1 MLERECR
8 LYALT
13 LNYCRLLVKDID
25 DSKFCDQPAP
35 GVNHPAW
42 VLGHLAVVTDYAARL
57 LGDSM
62 VCPKE
67 WHKKFGPGS
76 SLSTERSS
84 YPSKAELMGALETG
98 HERVT
103 KCAGQTNEEKL
114 AQPQPGPFFKTEL
127 PTVGDLLGHLMT
139 THPCMHLGQLST
151 WRRCMGLGSVLNI

>member
-1 MLERECR
+1 MLELECR
-8 LYALT
+8 LYALV
-13 LNYCRLLVKDID
+13 LHYCRLLAKDIED
-25 DSKFCDQPAP
+25 TKLCDQPAP

-42 VLGHLAVVTDYAARL
+42 ILGHLAVCTDYAARL

-62 VCPKE
+62 ACPKE

-76 SLSTERSS
+76 SLSTNRSD
-84 YPSKAELMGALETG
+84 YPSKAELMAAVEAG

-103 KCAGQTNEEKL
+103 GSARQVTAERL

-139 THPCMHLGQLST
+139 THPCTHLGQLST

>member
-13 LNYCRLLVKDID
+13 LSYCRLLVKDID
-25 DSKFCDQPAP
+25 DAKFCDQPAP

-42 VLGHLAVVTDYAARL
+42 ILGHLAVVTDYAARL

-62 VCPKE
+62 VCPKA

-76 SLSTERSS
+76 SLSTERSG

-103 KCAGQTNEEKL
+103 KCASQTTEERL
-114 AQPQPGPFFKTEL
+114 AQPQSGPFFKTEL